1 MRITDK
7 VALVTGGSRGIGR
20 AISRR
25 LAEEGA
31 RVAIADI
38 LEPEARQTANELTAT
53 GGQAL
58 ATPTDVTQL
67 SQVRACVR
75 RVADTWGPI
84 DILVNNAGWD
94 KIEPFV
100 ESAPETWD
108 KVIAINLRGPINFC
122 HAIAPQMIERKQ
134 GKIISISSD
143 AGRSRL
149 AISLFFCSEGKI
161 ISISSDAG
169 RVGSTGEAVYSAC
182 KAGIIGF
189 SKTLA
194 RELARSQVTVNVVCP
209 GPTDTA
215 LLQQVTSGERG
226 ARVIEAMTRA
236 VPFRR
241 LGQPEEIANAVAF
254 FASPDADFVTGQVL
268 SVSGGLTMAG

>member
-1 MRITDK
+1 MRIKDK

-20 AISRR
+20 AICLR

-31 RVAIADI
+31 KVAIADV
-38 LEPEARQTANELTAT
+38 LEDEARKTADDILAA
-53 GGQAL
+53 GGQAQVVK
-58 ATPTDVTQL
+58 TDVTQL
-67 SQVRACVR
+67 DQVQACVR
-75 RVADTWGPI
+75 QVTDSWGPI
-84 DILVNNAGWD
+84 DVLVNNAGWD
-94 KIEPFV
+94 KIEPFLH
-100 ESAPETWD
+100 SAPETWE

-122 HAIAPQMIERKQ
+122 HTVAAQMAERGQ
-134 GKIISISSD
+134 
-143 AGRSRL
+143 
-149 AISLFFCSEGKI
+149 GKI

-194 RELARSQVTVNVVCP
+194 RELARAKINVNVICP

-215 LLQQVTSGERG
+215 LLQQVSSGEKG
-226 ARVIEAMTRA
+226 AKIISAMTRA

>member
-1 MRITDK
+1 MRIKDK

-20 AISRR
+20 AICLR

-31 RVAIADI
+31 KVAIVDI
-38 LEPEARQTANELTAT
+38 LEDEARKTADDILAA
-53 GGQAL
+53 GGQAQVVK
-58 ATPTDVTQL
+58 TDVTQL
-67 SQVRACVR
+67 DQVRACVKQ
-75 RVADTWGPI
+75 VTDSWGPI
-84 DILVNNAGWD
+84 DVLVNNAGWD
-94 KIEPFV
+94 KIEPFLL
-100 ESAPETWD
+100 SAPETWE

-122 HAIAPQMIERKQ
+122 HTVAAQMAERGQ
-134 GKIISISSD
+134 
-143 AGRSRL
+143 
-149 AISLFFCSEGKI
+149 GKI

-194 RELARSQVTVNVVCP
+194 RELARAKINVNVICP

-215 LLQQVTSGERG
+215 LLQQVSSGEKG
-226 ARVIEAMTRA
+226 AKIISAMTRA

>member
-1 MRITDK
+1 MRIKDK

-20 AISRR
+20 AICLR

-31 RVAIADI
+31 KVAIADI
-38 LEPEARQTANELTAT
+38 LEDEARKTAGDILAT
-53 GGQAL
+53 GGQAQVVK
-58 ATPTDVTQL
+58 TDVTQL
-67 SQVRACVR
+67 DQVRACVR
-75 RVADTWGPI
+75 QVTDTWGPI
-84 DILVNNAGWD
+84 DVLVNNAGWD
-94 KIEPFV
+94 KIEPFLQS
-100 ESAPETWD
+100 EPETWD

-122 HAIAPQMIERKQ
+122 HTVAAQMAERGQ
-134 GKIISISSD
+134 
-143 AGRSRL
+143 
-149 AISLFFCSEGKI
+149 GKI

-194 RELARSQVTVNVVCP
+194 RELARSQVNVNVVCP

-215 LLQQVTSGERG
+215 LLQQVSAGEKG
-226 ARVIEAMTRA
+226 AKIIDAMTRA

>member
-1 MRITDK
+1 MRIKDK

-20 AISRR
+20 AICLR

-38 LEPEARQTANELTAT
+38 LEDEARKTAGDILAT
-53 GGQAL
+53 GGQAQVVK
-58 ATPTDVTQL
+58 TDVTQL
-67 SQVRACVR
+67 DQVRACVR
-75 RVADTWGPI
+75 QVTDTWGAI
-84 DILVNNAGWD
+84 DVLVNNAGWD
-94 KIEPFV
+94 KIEPFLQS
-100 ESAPETWD
+100 EPETWD

-122 HAIAPQMIERKQ
+122 HTVAAQMAERGQ
-134 GKIISISSD
+134 
-143 AGRSRL
+143 
-149 AISLFFCSEGKI
+149 GKI

-194 RELARSQVTVNVVCP
+194 RELARSKVNVNVVCP

-215 LLQQVTSGERG
+215 LLQQVSTGEKG
-226 ARVIEAMTRA
+226 AKIINAMTRA

>member
-1 MRITDK
+1 MRIKDK

-20 AISRR
+20 AICLR

-31 RVAIADI
+31 KVAIADI
-38 LEPEARQTANELTAT
+38 LEDEARKTAGDILAT
-53 GGQAL
+53 GGQAQVVK
-58 ATPTDVTQL
+58 TDVTQL
-67 SQVRACVR
+67 DQVRACVR
-75 RVADTWGPI
+75 QVTDTWGAI
-84 DILVNNAGWD
+84 DVLVNNAGWD
-94 KIEPFV
+94 KIEPFLQS
-100 ESAPETWD
+100 EPETWD

-122 HAIAPQMIERKQ
+122 HTVAAQMAERGQ
-134 GKIISISSD
+134 
-143 AGRSRL
+143 
-149 AISLFFCSEGKI
+149 GKI

-194 RELARSQVTVNVVCP
+194 RELARSQVNVNVVCP

-215 LLQQVTSGERG
+215 LLQQVSAGEKG
-226 ARVIEAMTRA
+226 AKIINAMTRA

>member
-1 MRITDK
+1 MRIKDK

-20 AISRR
+20 AICLR

-31 RVAIADI
+31 KVAIADV
-38 LEPEARQTANELTAT
+38 LEDEARKTTDDILAA
-53 GGQAL
+53 GGQAQVVR
-58 ATPTDVTQL
+58 TDVTQL
-67 SQVRACVR
+67 DQVRACVKQ
-75 RVADTWGPI
+75 VTDSWGPI
-84 DILVNNAGWD
+84 DVLVNNAGWD
-94 KIEPFV
+94 KIEPFLH
-100 ESAPETWD
+100 SAPETWE

-122 HAIAPQMIERKQ
+122 HTVAAQMAERGQ
-134 GKIISISSD
+134 
-143 AGRSRL
+143 
-149 AISLFFCSEGKI
+149 GKI

-194 RELARSQVTVNVVCP
+194 RELARAKINVNVICP

-215 LLQQVTSGERG
+215 LLQQVSSGEKG
-226 ARVIEAMTRA
+226 AKIINAMTRA

>member
-1 MRITDK
+1 MRIKDK

-20 AISRR
+20 AICLR

-38 LEPEARQTANELTAT
+38 LEDEARKTAGDILAT
-53 GGQAL
+53 GGQAQVVK
-58 ATPTDVTQL
+58 TDVTQL
-67 SQVRACVR
+67 DQVRACVR
-75 RVADTWGPI
+75 QVTDTWGAI
-84 DILVNNAGWD
+84 DVLVNNAGWD
-94 KIEPFV
+94 KIEPFLQ
-100 ESAPETWD
+100 SAPETWD

-122 HAIAPQMIERKQ
+122 HTVAAQMAERGQ
-134 GKIISISSD
+134 
-143 AGRSRL
+143 
-149 AISLFFCSEGKI
+149 GKI

-194 RELARSQVTVNVVCP
+194 RELARSQVNVNVVCP

-215 LLQQVTSGERG
+215 LLQQVSAGEKG
-226 ARVIEAMTRA
+226 AKIINAMTRA